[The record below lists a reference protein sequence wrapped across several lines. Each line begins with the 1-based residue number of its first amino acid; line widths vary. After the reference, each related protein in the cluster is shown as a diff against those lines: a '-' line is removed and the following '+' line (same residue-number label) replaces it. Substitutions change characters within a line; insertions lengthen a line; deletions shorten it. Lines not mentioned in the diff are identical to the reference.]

1 MLTYIDFSRVDHI
14 FNYFYHCRSGT
25 PPFRH
30 PEKYVKSENYINGYS
45 EYVVN
50 VKEHIQVSDSSIVQ
64 KAESGDP
71 KITQLNFVNF
81 QPGSV
86 IAVR

>member
-1 MLTYIDFSRVDHI
+1 MFRNGTSRFH
-14 FNYFYHCRSGT
+14 Y
-25 PPFRH
+25 
-30 PEKYVKSENYINGYS
+30 PEKYVQDENYINGLS

-50 VKEHIQVSDSSIVQ
+50 LKEHIQICDSEIFEKVD
-64 KAESGDP
+64 SGDP

-86 IAVR
+86 VAIR